1 MRMFVATTKEFYAPS
16 PPTLCVCVC
25 VNVRE
30 KECGKVNTF

>member
-16 PPTLCVCVC
+16 PPTLCVCV
-25 VNVRE
+25 NVRE